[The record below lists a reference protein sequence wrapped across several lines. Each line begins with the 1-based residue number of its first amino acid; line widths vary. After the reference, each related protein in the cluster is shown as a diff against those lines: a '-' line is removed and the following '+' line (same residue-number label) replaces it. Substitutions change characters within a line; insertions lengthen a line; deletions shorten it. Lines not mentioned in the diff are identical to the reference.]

1 MTSSADGVV
10 RVFVLDDHDVV
21 RRGLVQILTERDEF
35 TVVGE
40 ARTAAEA
47 LRRIP
52 ATRPD
57 VAVLDMRLPDGNGID
72 VCRQVRSTQPDVRC
86 LILTS
91 YDDDEAT
98 VAAVLAGA
106 AGYVLKDVRQSGLL
120 ESIARVAA
128 GESLLDPTL
137 VQRVGQRLRLAG
149 TSVPELTEREAAI
162 LSHITEGLTNRQI
175 AERMF
180 IAEKTVANNI
190 SGLLAKLGVRR
201 RSQAAVLGVQLREQT

>member
-1 MTSSADGVV
+1 M
-10 RVFVLDDHDVV
+10 LN
-21 RRGLVQILTERDEF
+21 ERDEF

-47 LRRIP
+47 LRRLP
-52 ATRPD
+52 AARPD
-57 VAVLDMRLPDGNGID
+57 VAVLDMRLPDGSGID
-72 VCRQVRSTQPDVRC
+72 VCRQVRSTMPDVRC

-106 AGYVLKDVRQSGLL
+106 AGYVLKDVRQSHLL
-120 ESIARVAA
+120 ESISRVAA
-128 GESLLDPTL
+128 GESLLDPRL
-137 VQRVGQRLRLAG
+137 VDRVGSKLRQSSTAAL
-149 TSVPELTEREAAI
+149 SLTERESAI
-162 LSHITEGLTNRQI
+162 LAHITDGLTNRQI

-180 IAEKTVANNI
+180 IAEQTVANNI

-201 RSQAAVLGVQLREQT
+201 RSQAAVLGSQLREQT